1 MDDNPPFIIAI
12 AECGSINKAARRM
25 HISQPALSQRPKQIE
40 GHLGAPL
47 FERGRGPIKPTRAG
61 ESYLTWARKAL
72 ETESLMRRDIAAIAD
87 NSSRQLHVGTSVPR
101 AASLL
106 PQVIERFYALRQGC
120 SVVLH
125 EAAMPETQ
133 TRLLSSG
140 EIDFSIF
147 IPSPPE
153 ASLFVNEAIC
163 AETMLLVG
171 PRELM
176 GKRFS
181 EVDGCKAVDPELLAS
196 IPVIMPPGN
205 LKHSWLIESL
215 AKAADIKLGPI
226 LYSCSNELTLEM
238 MSRGLGAT
246 IMPNTF
252 VPASWEGRFGLY
264 RIEGFSHTGSLYYSR
279 LESREVSEDEAAF
292 VDIARTLVG

>member
-12 AECGSINKAARRM
+12 AECGSINKAARKM
-25 HISQPALSQRPKQIE
+25 HISQPALSQRLKQVE
-40 GHLGAPL
+40 AHLGVPL
-47 FERGRGPIKPTRAG
+47 FERGRAVIKPTRAG
-61 ESYLTWARKAL
+61 ESYLAWARAAV
-72 ETESLMRRDIAAIAD
+72 EAESLMRRDIAAIAD

-106 PQVIERFYALRQGC
+106 PQVIERFVALREGC

-147 IPSPPE
+147 IPTPPE
-153 ASLFVNEAIC
+153 ATLFVSEPIC
-163 AETMLLVG
+163 TETMMLVA
-171 PRELM
+171 PRDM
-176 GKRFS
+176 VGDRFS
-181 EVDGCKAVDPELLAS
+181 VVDGQKVVSPALVAS
-196 IPVIMPPGN
+196 VPVVMPPGN
-205 LKHSWLIESL
+205 LKHSRLVESL
-215 AKAADIKLGPI
+215 AKAANIKLAPI
-226 LYSCSNELTLEM
+226 LRSCSNDLTLEM
-238 MSRGLGAT
+238 MERGLGAT

-252 VPASWEGRFGLY
+252 VPASWEGRFELF

-279 LESREVSEDEAAF
+279 LESHETSEDERVF
-292 VDIARTLVG
+292 VRIAREAVG